1 MIRKVNSWISKLPF
15 VRSRRGSQLESETT
29 DGNEGVGDTI
39 TPSDTPEPRRI
50 PAWKVIKAT
59 ARGATHERNGLPN
72 QDNIA
77 ASDPDTGLPI
87 VLAVADGH
95 GGSKYFRSHE
105 GARIAVET
113 ALEVVPKF
121 FKTEQTNEV
130 TPEMAKGAQPERD
143 LTLDKQTLELNIP
156 RKLIGEWIRRVL
168 NHLDR
173 NQLGANELARLD
185 NKEQSAFI
193 TFSGRR
199 EALIKKR
206 AAGTPL
212 SEDEEKEMSAS
223 ETKLLQAY
231 GATLLVAA
239 VSDRNILYWQLG
251 DGDIMSVS
259 TSGEVANVM
268 PKDERL
274 FANETTSLCISQV
287 KDFRVTSQA
296 ISDDDE
302 QPAMIMLSTDGY
314 SNSYSSS
321 EGFEKVGKD
330 LLELMSEENGLEEVQ
345 NNLQGWLEETSKS
358 GSGDDITVGIL
369 VRTAALKQLAE
380 INKSKRESAV
390 ETTTPDEEQTNI
402 ADDVRADH
410 DGAKDPAKQTEISS

>member
-1 MIRKVNSWISKLPF
+1 MLRNLNRLLSNLPYL
-15 VRSRRGSQLESETT
+15 RNRRGSKLELETT

-39 TPSDTPEPRRI
+39 TPSPNPESRRV
-50 PAWKVIKAT
+50 PEWKVIEAT
-59 ARGATHERNGLPN
+59 ARGATHERNDLPN
-72 QDNIA
+72 QDAIA
-77 ASDPDTGLPI
+77 ASDPGSGLPI

-121 FKTEQTNEV
+121 FTNEQTNDGTAEI
-130 TPEMAKGAQPERD
+130 AGAQPEQD

-168 NHLDR
+168 NHLDG
-173 NQLGANELARLD
+173 NQIGANELARLD

-193 TFSGRR
+193 TSSGKR
-199 EALIKKR
+199 EALAKKR
-206 AAGTPL
+206 AAETL
-212 SEDEEKEMSAS
+212 SKDEEKELAAS

-239 VSDRNILYWQLG
+239 VSERNIFYWQLG
-251 DGDIMSVS
+251 DGDIITVS
-259 TSGEVANVM
+259 TRGDVANVM

-296 ISDDDE
+296 VSGDDE
-302 QPAMIMLSTDGY
+302 QPALIMLSTDGY

-330 LLELMSEENGLEEVQ
+330 LLELMSEENGFEEVQ
-345 NNLQGWLEETSKS
+345 NNLKGWLEETSRG

-380 INKSKRESAV
+380 NNKSKRESEV
-390 ETTTPDEEQTNI
+390 ETTTAGEEQTNS
-402 ADDVRADH
+402 AGEGRAGDDK
-410 DGAKDPAKQTEISS
+410 AKDPEKQTEMSS